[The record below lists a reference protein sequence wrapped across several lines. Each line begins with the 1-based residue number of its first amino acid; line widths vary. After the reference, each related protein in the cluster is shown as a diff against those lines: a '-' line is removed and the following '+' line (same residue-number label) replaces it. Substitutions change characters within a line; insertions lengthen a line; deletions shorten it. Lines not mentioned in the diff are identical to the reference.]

1 MKTNHKLNVSNLQ
14 LLYATNYNRK
24 KIVTNCKFSWHIPG
38 FDHKEQVCKCNGN
51 IYKTIENTK
60 FVR

>member
-1 MKTNHKLNVSNLQ
+1 MHLTYNYCMLQ
-14 LLYATNYNRK
+14 ITTEK
-24 KIVTNCKFSWHIPG
+24 EIVTNCKFSRHIPG